1 MNQTLDIIRR
11 LRALPMTQAEI
22 SRHTGI
28 SQSRICRWEAG
39 KIPVGADDAL
49 NLQRLLA
56 AETIGASPAQAATE
70 TIAKVATPESVLR
83 AGRVRR
89 RSERRVQRQ
98 RTDSDRRAIG
108 GPPYQINEVGE
119 A

>member
-56 AETIGASPAQAATE
+56 AETTGASPAHAAAEIKSTE
-70 TIAKVATPESVLR
+70 LSQVSTQVA
-83 AGRVRR
+83 
-89 RSERRVQRQ
+89 
-98 RTDSDRRAIG
+98 
-108 GPPYQINEVGE
+108 YE
-119 A
+119 AAVVSQGV